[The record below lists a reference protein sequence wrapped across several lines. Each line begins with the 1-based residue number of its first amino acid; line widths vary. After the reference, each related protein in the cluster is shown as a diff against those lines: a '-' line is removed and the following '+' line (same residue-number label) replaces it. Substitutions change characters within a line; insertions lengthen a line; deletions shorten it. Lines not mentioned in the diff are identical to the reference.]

1 MEPFRIK
8 KAVFLTSVGT
18 GGSYPEKRPAEIAL
32 VGRSNVGKSSL
43 INCLTGNGKLAR
55 ISAAPGKTRLVNYY
69 LANDSF
75 YLVDLPGYGFAQRSK
90 GERESWGKLME
101 RYLTSGRVDHLFL
114 LLDIRHEPTGEDRQM
129 YEFLLYYNIP
139 FTIVA
144 TKADKV
150 AKTKRQQAANQNA
163 KLVGAPP
170 WGLPFSAETGEG
182 RQALLDRLG
191 VIVSEKLASP
201 QENEREPLTEP

>member
-8 KAVFLTSVGT
+8 KAVVLTSVGGQ
-18 GGSYPEKRPAEIAL
+18 GGYPEKRPAEIAL

-69 LANDSF
+69 LVNDSF

-101 RYLTSGRVDHLFL
+101 SYLTSGRVDHLFL

-139 FTIVA
+139 FTIIA

-150 AKTKRQQAANQNA
+150 AKSKRQQSANQNA

-191 VIVSEKLASP
+191 SIVAEKLPAP
-201 QENEREPLTEP
+201 KEIEREPLTEP

>member
-8 KAVFLTSVGT
+8 KAAFVTSVGQ
-18 GGSYPEKRPAEIAL
+18 GGGYPEKRAAEIAL

-69 LANDSF
+69 LVNDSF
-75 YLVDLPGYGFAQRSK
+75 YLVDLPGYGFAQRSR

-101 RYLTSGRVDHLFL
+101 SYLTSGRVDHLFL
-114 LLDIRHEPTGEDRQM
+114 LLDIRHEPTGEDKQM
-129 YEFLLYYNIP
+129 FQFLLYYGIP

-150 AKTKRQQAANQNA
+150 A
-163 KLVGAPP
+163 
-170 WGLPFSAETGEG
+170 LPFSSETGEG
-182 RQALLDRLG
+182 RQALLDRLDS
-191 VIVSEKLASP
+191 IVSEKLPSSK
-201 QENEREPLTEP
+201 ENEAEPLTEP

>member
-8 KAVFLTSVGT
+8 KAFFVTSVT
-18 GGSYPEKRPAEIAL
+18 EKGGYPEKRPEIAL

-69 LANDSF
+69 LVNDSF

-90 GERESWGKLME
+90 GERESWG
-101 RYLTSGRVDHLFL
+101 
-114 LLDIRHEPTGEDRQM
+114 RHEPTGEDRQM
-129 YEFLLYYNIP
+129 MEFLLYYGIP

-150 AKTKRQQAANQNA
+150 AKSKRQQAANQNA

-170 WGLPFSAETGEG
+170 WGLPFSSETGEG
-182 RQALLDRLG
+182 REALLECLG
-191 VIVSEKLASP
+191 SIVSEKLGSAK
-201 QENEREPLTEP
+201 ENDAEPLTEP

>member
-8 KAVFLTSVGT
+8 KAVFLTSVGQ
-18 GGSYPEKRPAEIAL
+18 GGGYPEKRPEIAL

-43 INCLTGNGKLAR
+43 INCLAGNGKLAR

-69 LANDSF
+69 LVNDSF

-101 RYLTSGRVDHLFL
+101 SYLTSGRVDHLLL

-129 YEFLLYYNIP
+129 FQFLLYYGIP

-150 AKTKRQQAANQNA
+150 AKSKRQQAANQNA

-170 WGLPFSAETGEG
+170 WGLPFSGETGEG
-182 RQALLDRLG
+182 RDALLGRLG
-191 VIVSEKLASP
+191 SIVSEKLTSVKDI
-201 QENEREPLTEP
+201 ETEPLTEP

>member
-8 KAVFLTSVGT
+8 KAVFVISVGQK
-18 GGSYPEKRPAEIAL
+18 GDYPEKRPAEIAL

-69 LANDSF
+69 LINDSF

-90 GERESWGKLME
+90 GERESWGQLME
-101 RYLTSGRVDHLFL
+101 SYLTSGRVDHLLL

-129 YEFLLYYNIP
+129 MAFLLYHNIP
-139 FTIVA
+139 FTVVA
-144 TKADKV
+144 TKADKI
-150 AKTKRQQAANQNA
+150 AKSKRQSAANRNA
-163 KLVGAPP
+163 KLAGAPP
-170 WGLPFSAETGEG
+170 WGLPFSSETGEG
-182 RQALLDRLG
+182 REALLARLG
-191 VIVSEKLASP
+191 SIVGEKLPAS
-201 QENEREPLTEP
+201 QENEAEPLTEA

>member
-8 KAVFLTSVGT
+8 KAAFVTSVGQ
-18 GGSYPEKRPAEIAL
+18 GGGYPEKRAAEIAL

-69 LANDSF
+69 LVNDSF
-75 YLVDLPGYGFAQRSK
+75 YLVDL
-90 GERESWGKLME
+90 RESWGKLME
-101 RYLTSGRVDHLFL
+101 SYLTSGRVDHLLL

-129 YEFLLYYNIP
+129 FQFLLYYGIP

-150 AKTKRQQAANQNA
+150 SKSKRQPSANQNA

-170 WGLPFSAETGEG
+170 WGLPFSSETGEG
-182 RQALLDRLG
+182 RQALLDRLDS
-191 VIVSEKLASP
+191 IVSEKLPSSK
-201 QENEREPLTEP
+201 ENEAEPLTEP

>member
-8 KAVFLTSVGT
+8 KAVFVTSVDQR
-18 GGSYPEKRPAEIAL
+18 GSYPEKRPAEIAL

-55 ISAAPGKTRLVNYY
+55 ISSAPGKTRLVNYY
-69 LANDSF
+69 LINDSF
-75 YLVDLPGYGFAQRSK
+75 YLVDLPGYGFAQRSR

-101 RYLTSGRVDHLFL
+101 SYLTSGRVDHLFL
-114 LLDIRHEPTGEDRQM
+114 LLDIRHEPTAEDRQM
-129 YEFLLYYNIP
+129 YAFLIYYNIP
-139 FTIVA
+139 FTVVA

-150 AKTKRQQAANQNA
+150 SRSKRQQAADRNA

-170 WGLPFSAETGEG
+170 WGLPFSSETGEG
-182 RQALLDRLG
+182 KDVLLDRLG
-191 VIVSEKLASP
+191 SIVSEKLAP
-201 QENEREPLTEP
+201 PKENELEPLTEP

>member
-1 MEPFRIK
+1 MEPFRIR
-8 KAVFLTSVGT
+8 KAAFVTSVNGS
-18 GGSYPEKRPAEIAL
+18 GGYPEKRPAEIAL

-55 ISAAPGKTRLVNYY
+55 ISAAPGKTRLINYY
-69 LANDSF
+69 LINDSF

-90 GERESWGKLME
+90 GEKESWGRLME
-101 RYLTSGRVDHLFL
+101 SYLTSGRVDHLLL

-129 YEFLLYYNIP
+129 FQFLLYYGIP

-150 AKTKRQQAANQNA
+150 AKTKRQPAANQNA

-182 RQALLDRLG
+182 REALLSRLG
-191 VIVSEKLASP
+191 SIVMEKLGFSE
-201 QENEREPLTEP
+201 ENGPEPLTEP

>member
-8 KAVFLTSVGT
+8 KAVFVTSVGQK
-18 GGSYPEKRPAEIAL
+18 GDYPEKRPAEIAL

-69 LANDSF
+69 LINDSF

-90 GERESWGKLME
+90 GERESWGQLME
-101 RYLTSGRVDHLFL
+101 SYLTSGRVDHLLL

-129 YEFLLYYNIP
+129 MAFLLYHNIP
-139 FTIVA
+139 FTVVA
-144 TKADKV
+144 TKADKI
-150 AKTKRQQAANQNA
+150 AKSKRQSAANRNA
-163 KLVGAPP
+163 KLAGAPP
-170 WGLPFSAETGEG
+170 WGLPFSSETGEG
-182 RQALLDRLG
+182 REALLARLDS
-191 VIVSEKLASP
+191 IVGEKLPAS
-201 QENEREPLTEP
+201 QENEAEPLTEA

>member
-8 KAVFLTSVGT
+8 KAAFVTSVNGQ
-18 GGSYPEKRPAEIAL
+18 GGYPEKRPEIAL

-69 LANDSF
+69 LINDSF
-75 YLVDLPGYGFAQRSK
+75 YLVDLPGYGFAQRSR

-101 RYLTSGRVDHLFL
+101 GYLTSGRVDHLFL
-114 LLDIRHEPTGEDRQM
+114 LLDIRHEPTEEDRQM
-129 YEFLLYYNIP
+129 FQFLLYYGIP

-144 TKADKV
+144 TKSDKV
-150 AKTKRQQAANQNA
+150 SKSKRQQAANQNA

>member
-1 MEPFRIK
+1 MESFRIK
-8 KAVFLTSVGT
+8 KAAFLTSVGLQ
-18 GGSYPEKRPAEIAL
+18 GGYPEKRPAEIAL

-43 INCLTGNGKLAR
+43 INCLCGNGKLAR

-69 LANDSF
+69 LINDSF

-90 GERESWGKLME
+90 GEQESWGKLME
-101 RYLTSGRVDHLFL
+101 QYLTSGRVDHLLL

-129 YEFLLYYNIP
+129 LQFLLYYGIP
-139 FTIVA
+139 YTVVA

-150 AKTKRQQAANQNA
+150 AKSKRQQDANQNA
-163 KLVGAPP
+163 KLAGAPP

-182 RQALLDRLG
+182 KEALLQRIG
-191 VIVSEKLASP
+191 SIVSEKEKGP
-201 QENEREPLTEP
+201 EENPAEPLTET

>member
-1 MEPFRIK
+1 MEPFRIR
-8 KAVFLTSVGT
+8 KAAFLTSVGLA
-18 GGSYPEKRPAEIAL
+18 GGYPEKRPEIAL

-69 LANDSF
+69 LVNDSF

-90 GERESWGKLME
+90 GEKESWGKLME
-101 RYLTSGRVDHLFL
+101 SYLTSGRVDHLFL

-129 YEFLLYYNIP
+129 MAFLLYHGIP

-150 AKTKRQQAANQNA
+150 SKSKRQPSANQNA

-170 WGLPFSAETGEG
+170 WGLPFSSETGEG

-191 VIVSEKLASP
+191 SIVSEKLPSP
-201 QENEREPLTEP
+201 KENEAEPLTEP

>member
-1 MEPFRIK
+1 MEPFRIR
-8 KAVFLTSVGT
+8 KAAFLTSVGLA
-18 GGSYPEKRPAEIAL
+18 GGYPEKRPEIAL

-69 LANDSF
+69 LVNDSF

-101 RYLTSGRVDHLFL
+101 SYLTSGRVDHLFL
-114 LLDIRHEPTGEDRQM
+114 LLDIRHEPTLEDKQM
-129 YEFLLYYNIP
+129 FQFLLYYNIP

-144 TKADKV
+144 TKSDKV
-150 AKTKRQQAANQNA
+150 AKSKRQQAADHNA
-163 KLVGAPP
+163 RLVGAPA
-170 WGLPFSAETGEG
+170 WGLPFSSETGEG
-182 RQALLDRLG
+182 REALLTRLDS
-191 VIVSEKLASP
+191 IVSEKLVFP
-201 QENEREPLTEP
+201 KENKTEPLTEP

>member
-8 KAVFLTSVGT
+8 KALFVTSVAEK
-18 GGSYPEKRPAEIAL
+18 GGYPEKRPEIAL

-101 RYLTSGRVDHLFL
+101 SYLTSGRVDHLFL

-129 YEFLLYYNIP
+129 MEFLLYYGIP

-150 AKTKRQQAANQNA
+150 AKSKRQQAANQNA

-170 WGLPFSAETGEG
+170 WGLPFSSETGEG
-182 RQALLDRLG
+182 REALLERLG
-191 VIVSEKLASP
+191 SIVSEKLGSAK
-201 QENEREPLTEP
+201 ENDAEPLTEP

>member
-8 KAVFLTSVGT
+8 KAAFVTSVGQ
-18 GGSYPEKRPAEIAL
+18 GGGYPEKRAAEIAL

-55 ISAAPGKTRLVNYY
+55 ISAAPGKTRLINYY
-69 LANDSF
+69 LVNDSF

-101 RYLTSGRVDHLFL
+101 SYLTSGRVDHLFL
-114 LLDIRHEPTGEDRQM
+114 LLDIRHEPTEEDRQM
-129 YEFLLYYNIP
+129 YAFLIYYNIP

-150 AKTKRQQAANQNA
+150 SKSKRQPSANQNA

-170 WGLPFSAETGEG
+170 WGLPFSSETGEG
-182 RQALLDRLG
+182 RQALLDRLDS
-191 VIVSEKLASP
+191 IVSEKLPSSK
-201 QENEREPLTEP
+201 ENEAEPLTEP

>member
-8 KAVFLTSVGT
+8 KAAFLTSVAER
-18 GGSYPEKRPAEIAL
+18 GSYPERRPEIAL

-43 INCLTGNGKLAR
+43 INCLTANGKLAR
-55 ISAAPGKTRLVNYY
+55 TSAAPGKTRLVNYY
-69 LANDSF
+69 LLNDSF
-75 YLVDLPGYGFAQRSK
+75 YLVDLPGYGFAQRSR

-129 YEFLLYYNIP
+129 FQFLLYYGIP
-139 FTIVA
+139 FTVVA
-144 TKADKV
+144 TKSDKIS
-150 AKTKRQQAANQNA
+150 KSKRQQAANQNA

-170 WGLPFSAETGEG
+170 WGLPFSSETGEG
-182 RQALLDRLG
+182 RDQLLERLG
-191 VIVSEKLASP
+191 SIVSEKLSAP
-201 QENEREPLTEP
+201 KEIGTEPLTEP

>member
-8 KAVFLTSVGT
+8 KAVFVTSVGQK
-18 GGSYPEKRPAEIAL
+18 GDYPEKRPAEIAL

-69 LANDSF
+69 LINDSF

-90 GERESWGKLME
+90 GERESWGQLME
-101 RYLTSGRVDHLFL
+101 SYLTSGWVDHLLL

-129 YEFLLYYNIP
+129 MAFLLYHNIP
-139 FTIVA
+139 FTVVA
-144 TKADKV
+144 TKADKI
-150 AKTKRQQAANQNA
+150 AKSKRQSAANRNA
-163 KLVGAPP
+163 KLAGAPP
-170 WGLPFSAETGEG
+170 WGLPFSSETGEG
-182 RQALLDRLG
+182 REALLARLG
-191 VIVSEKLASP
+191 SIVGEKLPAS
-201 QENEREPLTEP
+201 QENEAEPLTEA

>member
-8 KAVFLTSVGT
+8 KAAFVTSVNGQ
-18 GGSYPEKRPAEIAL
+18 GGYPEKRPELAL

-55 ISAAPGKTRLVNYY
+55 ISAAPGKTRLINYY
-69 LANDSF
+69 LINDSF

-101 RYLTSGRVDHLFL
+101 SYLTSGRVDHLLL
-114 LLDIRHEPTGEDRQM
+114 LLDIRHEPTEEDRQM
-129 YEFLLYYNIP
+129 YQFLLYYNIA

-150 AKTKRQQAANQNA
+150 AKSKRQQAANQNA

-170 WGLPFSAETGEG
+170 WGLPFSAETRDG
-182 RQALLDRLG
+182 RETLLERLG
-191 VIVSEKLASP
+191 TIVSEMLVSA

>member
-8 KAVFLTSVGT
+8 KATFLTSVGQQ
-18 GGSYPEKRPAEIAL
+18 GGYPEKRPEIAL

-55 ISAAPGKTRLVNYY
+55 ISAAPGKTRLVNYF
-69 LANDSF
+69 LLNDSF

-90 GERESWGKLME
+90 GERESWGRLME
-101 RYLTSGRVDHLFL
+101 SYLTSSRVDHLFL
-114 LLDIRHEPTGEDRQM
+114 LLDIRHEPTEEDRQM
-129 YEFLLYYNIP
+129 YQFLLYYNIP

-144 TKADKV
+144 TKADKI
-150 AKTKRQQAANQNA
+150 AKSKRQQAANQNA

-170 WGLPFSAETGEG
+170 WGLPFSSETGEG
-182 RQALLDRLG
+182 RDRLLERLG
-191 VIVSEKLASP
+191 SVVSEKLASP
-201 QENEREPLTEP
+201 KENQREPLTEP